1 MYEYFIL
8 LYYIYASRE
17 LLDINFLTDFANGFG
32 KNVSARRNLLHAPLS
47 SGNKAPKSIPQM
59 SYAIRSTP

>member
-1 MYEYFIL
+1 MYGYFIL
-8 LYYIYASRE
+8 LYYIYASRV

-32 KNVSARRNLLHAPLS
+32 KNVSARRNSLHVLLSL
-47 SGNKAPKSIPQM
+47 GNKAPKSIPQM